1 MNWIITICLLV
12 VLYFLWNN
20 YNSKK
25 QHKLCFSSTLS
36 NWLTIK
42 PNKEFDFFKIAR
54 YKENTPKSK
63 TVYQYIS
70 EQTNHDLDL
79 DDVFEYIDRT
89 TSKIGQQ
96 YLYYK
101 PHAIES
107 KEPDLQVEKMIA
119 LFDENSTLRTNTIL
133 DLATLNRN
141 ETYYFEG
148 LFNTPP
154 TYKTDKTTIV
164 WILNS
169 LTIVLLVSLFFFP
182 ILSLCLVPIFIF
194 NTVLHYK
201 TKNAI
206 FEYQSGVQELSK
218 VYTVNTN
225 FLHRT
230 KSDAIFTNGDAIQK
244 LKELKSTAQ
253 YLSFGK
259 KIDHEIAT
267 ILWLLVEWIK
277 IMFNVEYLAFNA
289 LLKKLALYKDN
300 LHQAFVNIGKIDLAL
315 TLLHIQKTENV
326 VHPLFRDDKKID
338 VRNIVHPLLVDCVTN
353 DLNLENKSLL
363 ITGSN
368 MSGKTTFIRS
378 FAINAL
384 LAQTLRIAFADKYEA
399 TFFKIHSFIHIN
411 DDLASNRSYYLQE
424 VLALKQIIDESESP
438 DANLFLLD
446 EIMKGT
452 NTIERIAG
460 STSIL
465 KHLNNTKDI
474 VFVSTHDIELIDLLK
489 DQQFAISHFN
499 ETIENNN
506 LNFDYKLKHG
516 PPNTTNA
523 IKILELYNFPASI
536 IMEANTIKKNVRN

>member
-1 MNWIITICLLV
+1 MNWFISICLLI
-12 VLYFLWNN
+12 VLYILWSN
-20 YNSKK
+20 YNTK
-25 QHKLCFSSTLS
+25 QHKNKRLTSILS
-36 NWLTIK
+36 NWLTTK
-42 PNKEFDFFKIAR
+42 PNKEFDFYKIAR
-54 YKENTPKSK
+54 YKANTPKKES
-63 TVYQYIS
+63 VYQYIS
-70 EQTNHDLDL
+70 EQTNLDLDL

-101 PHAIES
+101 LHTIES
-107 KEPDLQVEKMIA
+107 KETDLQVEKMVM
-119 LFDENSTLRTNTIL
+119 LFEENPILRTNTIL
-133 DLATLNRN
+133 NLATLDRN

-164 WILNS
+164 WILNI
-169 LTIVLLVSLFFFP
+169 LTIVLVVNLFLFP

-201 TKNAI
+201 TRNAI

-218 VYTVNTN
+218 VYTANTN
-225 FLHRT
+225 FIHQT
-230 KSDAIFTNGDAIQK
+230 KTTPVFINNDAIQK

-259 KIDHEIAT
+259 KLDHEIAT
-267 ILWLLVEWIK
+267 LLWLLVEWIK
-277 IMFNVEYLAFNA
+277 IMFNVEYIAFNS

-315 TLLHIQKTENV
+315 TLLHLKKTENV
-326 VHPLFRDDKKID
+326 VSPRFRNDKKID
-338 VRNIVHPLLVDCVTN
+338 VLNIVHPLIADCVTN
-353 DLNLENKSLL
+353 NLDLTNKSLL

-384 LAQTLRIAFADKYEA
+384 LAQTFGIAFADKYEA
-399 TFFKIHSFIHIN
+399 SFFKIHSFIRIN
-411 DDLASNRSYYLQE
+411 DDLANNRSYYLQE
-424 VLALKQIIDESESP
+424 VLALKKIIDESESP
-438 DANLFLLD
+438 EANLFLLD

-465 KHLNNTKDI
+465 KHLNNAKDI

-489 DQQFAISHFN
+489 DQQFAISYFN

-506 LNFDYKLKHG
+506 LTFDYKLKHG
-516 PPNTTNA
+516 SPNTTNA
-523 IKILELYNFPASI
+523 IKILELYDFPSSI
-536 IMEANTIKKNVRN
+536 IAEANNIKKNVRN

>member
-25 QHKLCFSSTLS
+25 QHKLRFSSILS

-42 PNKEFDFFKIAR
+42 PNKEFDFFKIAH

-101 PHAIES
+101 LHAIES
-107 KEPDLQVEKMIA
+107 KEADLQVEKMIA
-119 LFDENSTLRTNTIL
+119 LFDENPTLRTNTIL

-182 ILSLCLVPIFIF
+182 IVSLCLVPIFIF

-206 FEYQSGVQELSK
+206 FEYPIWRTRIEQSI
-218 VYTVNTN
+218 
-225 FLHRT
+225 HC
-230 KSDAIFTNGDAIQK
+230 
-244 LKELKSTAQ
+244 Q
-253 YLSFGK
+253 Y
-259 KIDHEIAT
+259 
-267 ILWLLVEWIK
+267 
-277 IMFNVEYLAFNA
+277 
-289 LLKKLALYKDN
+289 
-300 LHQAFVNIGKIDLAL
+300 
-315 TLLHIQKTENV
+315 
-326 VHPLFRDDKKID
+326 
-338 VRNIVHPLLVDCVTN
+338 
-353 DLNLENKSLL
+353 
-363 ITGSN
+363 
-368 MSGKTTFIRS
+368 
-378 FAINAL
+378 
-384 LAQTLRIAFADKYEA
+384 
-399 TFFKIHSFIHIN
+399 
-411 DDLASNRSYYLQE
+411 
-424 VLALKQIIDESESP
+424 
-438 DANLFLLD
+438 
-446 EIMKGT
+446 
-452 NTIERIAG
+452 
-460 STSIL
+460 
-465 KHLNNTKDI
+465 
-474 VFVSTHDIELIDLLK
+474 
-489 DQQFAISHFN
+489 
-499 ETIENNN
+499 
-506 LNFDYKLKHG
+506 
-516 PPNTTNA
+516 
-523 IKILELYNFPASI
+523 
-536 IMEANTIKKNVRN
+536 